1 MTTLRTSRF
10 DQAGNVH
17 GHLLHPVRD
26 AQERHDDAGGV
37 PFLDRADERGFLRED
52 DLEVRVAGFVLGPDD
67 GFELRGFVLPVVEI
81 RRRNGND
88 GLRLAADGV
97 GLVSARDGQ
106 ELEIVLEFGVQE
118 ADEEPQGV
126 RPLLVDVVAAV
137 AAAAAGE
144 ADLHRPVALAQGLAL
159 EFEGGGGVDA
169 AGAAHEELAFVLG
182 IQVDEGFPFEEAGLQ
197 REGAVHAGFLGD
209 REQALE
215 LAGGQVA
222 AEEGEAGGDADA
234 VVRAEGG
241 VLRHHPAVLHLIGD
255 RLGEEVEI
263 EMRVLLAH
271 HVLVGLENE
280 DGHVFL
286 AGGGF
291 LDDHHVAGLVGPAL
305 EVALRGEFLQES
317 GHRTFV
323 SGLARNP
330 GDVLEN
336 VQYGISGHMQA
347 CFVA

>member
-1 MTTLRTSRF
+1 M
-10 DQAGNVH
+10 
-17 GHLLHPVRD
+17 
-26 AQERHDDAGGV
+26 
-37 PFLDRADERGFLRED
+37 
-52 DLEVRVAGFVLGPDD
+52 
-67 GFELRGFVLPVVEI
+67 
-81 RRRNGND
+81 
-88 GLRLAADGV
+88 
-97 GLVSARDGQ
+97 
-106 ELEIVLEFGVQE
+106 
-118 ADEEPQGV
+118 
-126 RPLLVDVVAAV
+126 

-215 LAGGQVA
+215 LPGGQVA